1 MAVKLSL
8 FAGAGWQF
16 FDNNGNPL
24 NGGLIESYLA
34 GTSTPTTTYTSSS
47 GLIAHSNPIVLDAA
61 GRVPNEIWLATG
73 SSYKFILK
81 TSANVLIGT
90 YDNIRG
96 ANDITLADVL
106 ATGLSASNLPYTP
119 QGDNVAAPVVVA
131 DLLDTY
137 VYVAEYDT
145 PEDAAI
151 AAYENNA
158 QMHIQ
163 EGDIVKLPCNPT
175 TGDDLQAMCKW
186 IAGNHYRSEPQMP
199 IDGNIPSTA
208 LYLEIADGLHDVD
221 TFVDVSDYRI
231 LDIRGTDTPDF
242 LTITGATFTSLGTDT
257 HPGTLYSAQITVST
271 TIPTRVVA
279 GFAVGGQNVQGDGGA
294 DCLNGG
300 FIVDSVAS
308 DRLSLVVKF
317 RNFGIAPTA
326 FTTPDNTPSLGLTP
340 NRLCI
345 PKATIRAQ
353 SSGWG
358 TGAAREGFLN
368 AYKGGKIRLT
378 NIGISYNGVTD
389 AHDLLFMSGN
399 ASSIRLEDYVVLAG
413 AGAFVVRGAYEGSFY
428 SNRSF
433 IGGDIYARTCAYLQ
447 GGVYNFVRTMI
458 NSSYEGLI
466 ADGADSSSFATQSVA
481 NNSAIGMRTTYPN
494 GFMNFTTSRIS
505 RCTTA
510 MQVDKGAIYIDTTS
524 SVKYCTTPA
533 VMAGGTL
540 YGNPIVLNNTN
551 PVPTALQWDVNG
563 GVYYNI
569 AGRPKD
575 PTFENIL
582 VTTKA
587 FTTGDLGTIAANDT
601 LDLAS
606 DATATPTTYYWLNAN
621 DNILIK
627 RANATLFQQ
636 GLDWQAYVTTASTQ
650 GTYSCN
656 GTTTVTV
663 IMTNSF
669 VAGNTVAL
677 EFKRNTGSLLT
688 DGTYTVVTATAT
700 QFTFT
705 YSSAVTGEGRASRD
719 NGIITTRINNLT
731 STSFTPA
738 AATALLCVI
747 RVSQP

>member
-1 MAVKLSL
+1 MTVKLSY

-16 FDNNGNPL
+16 FDNSGNVL
-24 NGGLIESYLA
+24 SGGKIYTYSA
-34 GTSTPTTTYTSSS
+34 GTTTPATTYTSNT
-47 GLIAHSNPIVLDAA
+47 GLTANTNPIILNSA
-61 GRVPNEIWLATG
+61 GRVEEEIWLTTG
-73 SSYKFILK
+73 NNYKFILK
-81 TSANVLIGT
+81 TSTDVLIGT

-96 ANDITLADVL
+96 VNDITLADVL
-106 ATGLSASNLPYTP
+106 ATGLSAANLPYTP
-119 QGDNVAAPVVVA
+119 QGDNPATPVVVA

-175 TGDDLQAMCKW
+175 AGDDLQAMCKW
-186 IAGNHYRSEPQMP
+186 IAGNHYRSEPTAG
-199 IDGNIPSTA
+199 IDGTPASTA
-208 LYLEIADGLHDVD
+208 LYLEIADGLHDVN
-221 TFVDVSDYRI
+221 TFIDVTGGRV

-242 LTITGATFTSLGTDT
+242 LTITGATFTNLGTDT
-257 HPGTLYSAQITVST
+257 LPGTLYSATITVST
-271 TIPTRVVA
+271 AIPDRVVA

-300 FIVDSVAS
+300 FIVESVAL

-317 RNFGIAPTA
+317 RNHGVAPTA
-326 FTTPDNTPSLGLTP
+326 FTTPDNTPSLSLTP
-340 NRLCI
+340 NQLCI

-358 TGAAREGFLN
+358 TGAAREGFIN
-368 AYKGGKIRLT
+368 AYTGGKVLLT

-389 AHDLLFMSGN
+389 AHDLLFTAN
-399 ASSIRLEDYVVLAG
+399 AASSIQLVDRVVLAG
-413 AGAFVVRGAYEGSFY
+413 AGAFVVRGAYNGAFL

-433 IGGDIYARTCAYLQ
+433 IGGGITARTC
-447 GGVYNFVRTMI
+447 VYFQDGRAGLIRTMI
-458 NSSYEGLI
+458 NSAYDNNILAGGGTSV
-466 ADGADSSSFATQSVA
+466 FATQSVA
-481 NNSAIGMRTTYPN
+481 DCAYIGIRTSYPDA
-494 GFMNFTTSRIS
+494 FVNFTTSRIS
-505 RCTTA
+505 RCA
-510 MQVDKGAIYIDTTS
+510 AAFQPNKGAISTDVNS
-524 SVKYCTTPA
+524 SIKYSTAPV
-533 VMAGGTL
+533 VMAGGFL
-540 YGNPIVLNNTN
+540 YGSPVVANNTN
-551 PVPTALQWDVNG
+551 PMPTALQWDSNG
-563 GVYYNI
+563 GVYYNTS
-569 AGRPKD
+569 ARPKD

-587 FTTGDLGTIAANDT
+587 FTTGDLGTIAANAT

-606 DATATPTTYYWLNAN
+606 NATATPTSYYWLNAN
-621 DNILIK
+621 DNILVK

-650 GTYSCN
+650 GTYSCD

-663 IMTNSF
+663 TMANSF

-677 EFKRNTGSLLT
+677 EFKTNVGTTLT
-688 DGTYTVVTATAT
+688 NGTYTVVTATAT

-705 YSSAVTGEGRASRD
+705 YTSAVYGEGRASQGD
-719 NGIITTRINNLT
+719 GIITTRINNLT
-731 STSFTPA
+731 STSFTPT

>member
-1 MAVKLSL
+1 MSLTRVTLSMI
-8 FAGAGWQF
+8 
-16 FDNNGNPL
+16 D
-24 NGGLIESYLA
+24 GLVDPSVY
-34 GTSTPTTTYTSSS
+34 STPE
-47 GLIAHSNPIVLDAA
+47 AA
-61 GRVPNEIWLATG
+61 AK
-73 SSYKFILK
+73 Y
-81 TSANVLIGT
+81 
-90 YDNIRG
+90 
-96 ANDITLADVL
+96 
-106 ATGLSASNLPYTP
+106 
-119 QGDNVAAPVVVA
+119 
-131 DLLDTY
+131 
-137 VYVAEYDT
+137 
-145 PEDAAI
+145 
-151 AAYENNA
+151 AYENNA
-158 QMHIQ
+158 QMHIK
-163 EGDIVKLPCNPT
+163 EGDLVKLQCNPT
-175 TGDDLQAMCKW
+175 AGDDLQSMCKW
-186 IAGNHYRSEPQMP
+186 IAANHYRSEPQMP
-199 IDGNIPSTA
+199 IDGNVPSTA

-231 LDIRGTDTPDF
+231 LDIRGTATPDF
-242 LTITGATFTSLGTDT
+242 VTITGATFTSLGTDT
-257 HPGTLYSAQITVST
+257 HPGTLYSANITVSSV
-271 TIPTRVVA
+271 IPDRVVA

-300 FIVDSVAS
+300 FIVESVAS
-308 DRLSLVVKF
+308 DKLSLVVKF
-317 RNFGIAPTA
+317 RNHGIAPTA
-326 FTTPDNTPSLGLTP
+326 FTTPDSTPSLGLTP

-433 IGGDIYARTCAYLQ
+433 IGGGIYARTCAYLQ
-447 GGVYNFVRTMI
+447 GGSYNFVRTMI

-466 ADGADSSSFATQSVA
+466 LDGADSSSFATQCVA
-481 NNSAIGMRTTYPN
+481 NNGAIGMRTTYPN
-494 GFMNFTTSRIS
+494 GFMNFVTSRIS
-505 RCTTA
+505 RCATA
-510 MQVDKGAIYIDTTS
+510 MQVDKGAIYIDTAS

-533 VMAGGTL
+533 VMAGGFL

-551 PVPTALQWDVNG
+551 PIPTALQWDVNG

-582 VTTKA
+582 VATKA
-587 FTTGDLGTIAANDT
+587 FTVGDLGTIAANST

-621 DNILIK
+621 DNVLVT
-627 RANATLFQQ
+627 RSGTSLFQA
-636 GLDWQAYVTTASTQ
+636 GLDWQGYVTTASTQ
-650 GTYSCN
+650 GTYSCD

-663 IMTNSF
+663 TMANTF

-705 YSSAVTGEGRASRD
+705 YGSAVNGEGRTSQG

-731 STSFTPA
+731 ASPYTPT
-738 AATALLCVI
+738 AATARFAVI
-747 RVSQP
+747 RIA